1 MFAPY
6 LVLVAWIDRIFGKFR
21 GAGGDDAK
29 PRGDGLWYVLSR
41 IGTLKLLA
49 IVFWAGLPEIFGLV
63 TLSDMGWFDIAP
75 SVFKHMMGVPNDL

>member
-49 IVFWAGLPEIFGLV
+49 NRFL
-63 TLSDMGWFDIAP
+63 GWSSRNFRASNP
-75 SVFKHMMGVPNDL
+75 L